1 MTTDSFHHF
10 VEQERAIIG
19 KKREDFFD
27 LLRILKKN
35 ITYTEI
41 MCHFLKKKLPKSKP
55 NWTLSKAK
63 IVMQPCKKPL
73 YHNLLR
79 RRNKPDPEIRQ

>member
-27 LLRILKKN
+27 LLRILKK
-35 ITYTEI
+35 ILHT
-41 MCHFLKKKLPKSKP
+41 PK
-55 NWTLSKAK
+55 
-63 IVMQPCKKPL
+63 
-73 YHNLLR
+73 
-79 RRNKPDPEIRQ
+79 